1 MSDENVRTVEVTR
14 IGKGLYEATNAH
26 GVRMVF
32 GHDNTENFS
41 AVELLLTAIAGC
53 SATDVDFITSKRSEP
68 ADFRVH
74 ISGDK
79 VRDETARNH
88 VSNIR
93 LTFDI
98 SFPEG
103 EQGDAARGVLE
114 RAVHQSHDRLCSVS
128 QTVMR
133 GTPVEVRV
141 AGPREEPTGDGESS

>member
-1 MSDENVRTVEVTR
+1 MTDDNVRTVDVRR
-14 IGKGLYEATNAH
+14 IRKGLYEATNTH
-26 GVRMVF
+26 GVTMVF
-32 GHDNTENFS
+32 GNDNTQSFS

-53 SATDVDFITSKRSEP
+53 SGTDVDFITSKRAEP
-68 ADFRVH
+68 ADFHVH

-79 VRDETARNH
+79 VRDDAGKNH
-88 VSNIR
+88 VANIR

-103 EQGDAARGVLE
+103 EEGDAARGVLE

-133 GTPVEVRV
+133 GTPIEVDI
-141 AGPREEPTGDGESS
+141 ATGD